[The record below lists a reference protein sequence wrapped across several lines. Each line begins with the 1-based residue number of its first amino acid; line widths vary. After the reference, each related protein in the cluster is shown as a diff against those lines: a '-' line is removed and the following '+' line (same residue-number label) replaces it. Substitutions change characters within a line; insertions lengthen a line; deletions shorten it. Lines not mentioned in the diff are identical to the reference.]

1 MVMHSLDPP
10 SPKSTAD
17 ITVGEGVG
25 GIFGVNRTATSGENI
40 YNACVFQDKKA
51 MVLIYTIS
59 GFVMFDQGGEIA
71 EYEIYRV
78 PSPPLSDLHDNNL
91 QL

>member
-25 GIFGVNRTATSGENI
+25 GIFGVNQTATSGENI
-40 YNACVFQDKKA
+40 YNACVFQDKKT
-51 MVLIYTIS
+51 MVFIYTI
-59 GFVMFDQGGEIA
+59 FVKFDQGAEIT
-71 EYEIYRV
+71 ECEIYRV
-78 PSPPLSDLHDNNL
+78 PSPPPLRSP
-91 QL
+91 